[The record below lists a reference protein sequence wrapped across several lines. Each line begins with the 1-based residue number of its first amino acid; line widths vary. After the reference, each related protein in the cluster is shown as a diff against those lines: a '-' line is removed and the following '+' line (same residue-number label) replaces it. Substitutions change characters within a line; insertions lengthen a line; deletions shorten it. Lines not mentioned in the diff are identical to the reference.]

1 MRPLALASLLLAV
14 PLLVAADK
22 MPAEAPAATGIAGK
36 KKTAPKIQSLAL
48 TLIAEEEQWE
58 FRPPVGR
65 VDPFFDRESVLRID
79 RAIKAIQT
87 DSPGTPIGKPDSS
100 RDVSDA
106 LAWANA
112 EMDRI
117 ESLVGQRHY
126 EDALKSTEAATKRLD
141 RFANEAGV
149 DKVIIR
155 LKVFRDQALEAII
168 RNEAQA
174 AFDALALRIDG
185 ILWAENGT
193 RLAIMRGEPRAVGVN
208 DRVKDCTVIN
218 IDTDRVDFRFHYRS
232 SRSEQSRRFEF
243 PRYVGEDS
251 KSASKR

>member
-1 MRPLALASLLLAV
+1 MRPLAIATLLLAA
-14 PLLVAADK
+14 PLLSAADK
-22 MPAEAPAATGIAGK
+22 IPAEAPAASGAVSK
-36 KKTAPKIQSLAL
+36 KSPPKIQSLAL

-65 VDPFFDRESVLRID
+65 IDPFFDRESVLRID

-87 DSPGTPIGKPDSS
+87 ETPGVTTGKPDYS

-106 LAWANA
+106 LAWATQ
-112 EMDRI
+112 EVERI

-141 RFANEAGV
+141 RFAAEPGV
-149 DKVIIR
+149 DKVIVR
-155 LKVFRDQALEAII
+155 LKVFRDQALEALI

-251 KSASKR
+251 KSSSKR

>member
-1 MRPLALASLLLAV
+1 MRPFVLAPLLLAA
-14 PLLVAADK
+14 PLLMAADRT
-22 MPAEAPAATGIAGK
+22 PAEAPAATSASSK
-36 KKTAPKIQSLAL
+36 KAAPKIQSLAL

-65 VDPFFDRESVLRID
+65 VDPFFDREAVMRID
-79 RAIKAIQT
+79 RAIKQIQT
-87 DSPGTPIGKPDSS
+87 ETPGTPSGKPDTS

-106 LAWANA
+106 LAWATT
-112 EMDRI
+112 EVDRI
-117 ESLVGQRHY
+117 EALVGQRHF

-149 DKVIIR
+149 DKVIVR
-155 LKVFRDQALEAII
+155 LKVFRDQALEALI

-251 KSASKR
+251 KSSKR

>member
-1 MRPLALASLLLAV
+1 MRPLALAALLLAT
-14 PLLVAADK
+14 PLLMAADK
-22 MPAEAPAATGIAGK
+22 TPAEAPASTSAAI

-65 VDPFFDRESVLRID
+65 IDPFFDREAVLRID
-79 RAIKAIQT
+79 RAIKQIQA
-87 DSPGTPIGKPDSS
+87 DSPGTPSGKPDTS

-106 LAWANA
+106 LAWATA
-112 EMDRI
+112 ELDRI
-117 ESLVGQRHY
+117 ESLVAQRHF
-126 EDALKSTEAATKRLD
+126 EDALKSTEAAAKRLD

-149 DKVIIR
+149 DKVIVR
-155 LKVFRDQALEAII
+155 LKVFRDQALEALI

-251 KSASKR
+251 KSSKR